1 MKSEIPRNREEVF
14 NMNGSTSLNGTK
26 LLWWIIGTLTTVMM
40 GVGAGTFATLRN
52 NSERIAVLESQLTD
66 TRHQLQRIEQKLD
79 HLLEVDR
86 ER

>member
-1 MKSEIPRNREEVF
+1 
-14 NMNGSTSLNGTK
+14 MNGNPSLNGTK

-52 NSERIAVLESQLTD
+52 NSERIAVLESQLVD